1 MASSYQHGM
10 REIRRG
16 GLGRQVCRGY
26 VSFHKPILHVD
37 RHDWLGVSDDNADVW
52 FESLLI
58 KLLRTD
64 LHLPNHVIM
73 HDGNLGVHAERSDCL
88 VLRLDELE
96 VDSMAGK
103 GHKFAFAQPL
113 VIVILL
119 SALNHFK

>member
-1 MASSYQHGM
+1 
-10 REIRRG
+10 
-16 GLGRQVCRGY
+16 
-26 VSFHKPILHVD
+26 
-37 RHDWLGVSDDNADVW
+37 
-52 FESLLI
+52 
-58 KLLRTD
+58 
-64 LHLPNHVIM
+64 M

-119 SALNHFK
+119 SALNHLNNKLKLYPLY